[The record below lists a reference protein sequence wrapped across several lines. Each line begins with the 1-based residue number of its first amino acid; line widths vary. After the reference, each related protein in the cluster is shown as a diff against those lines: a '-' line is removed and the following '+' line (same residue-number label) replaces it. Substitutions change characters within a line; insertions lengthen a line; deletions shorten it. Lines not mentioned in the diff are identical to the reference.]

1 MARYATVSV
10 KVPKELRERMRE
22 LGIEVSKVLRRA
34 IEEEVRR
41 KEVESV
47 RKAIEVL
54 KPALD
59 KVSVEEAVRSIRQD
73 REHT

>member
-1 MARYATVSV
+1 LARYATVSV